1 MKKNTTAWTR
11 IRNAIWAC
19 GIALFSASAPC
30 LAQSARLA
38 SLEFTPNPA
47 KKELAVGFRLVD
59 AEGVTSV
66 RAATEG
72 KGESLTA
79 TWEAWEGDKAP
90 ACAWM
95 IVVDTSD
102 RARARTV
109 ASGVDFVRS
118 FVTGLPKQDKVAIF
132 TLALNLEEVSPF
144 GSTPEDRSKSLAGI
158 KPGGDASKTTLI
170 FTNLREGLKKLE
182 VVKDTR
188 KAVLLLT
195 DGKDETP
202 GGPTAQEIERKKLI
216 DAAKAAG
223 IAVHSVG
230 YAESAAD
237 QAYFAG
243 LKEISGQTDGLFVAT
258 ALAVKDAPPAT
269 SSLLRGVMH
278 GAGIVRIDLSKL
290 TEPTAITV
298 TAKTAD
304 KKTIALQV
312 PSEKVA
318 AAMGAS
324 PADIAKL
331 AKEKADKE
339 AKEKADKEA
348 KEKADK
354 EAKAKADKEAKAK
367 ADEEAE
373 KPKGPAVPKDPP
385 PKAAVPIWVWAG
397 SGAALVILIAA
408 MLMLRAARKRAAE
421 EAQSAEYVRMA
432 EEERLS
438 QEARRSQ
445 EPKKTEAPPLSW
457 IEMCDAQQT
466 RHPVRITSL
475 KIGRGQHNDLVFRND
490 SVSGNHCVINCNR
503 EGEWSITDLNAGN
516 GVVLNGARVK
526 QSVLRHGDTIE
537 LGELK
542 MRFLLRV

>member
-1 MKKNTTAWTR
+1 MKKHTITWTR
-11 IRNAIWAC
+11 IRNAIWAG
-19 GIALFSASAPC
+19 GIALFSAAAPC
-30 LAQSARLA
+30 LAQSAKVA
-38 SLEFTPNPA
+38 GGSLEFTPNSA

-66 RAATEG
+66 QAATEG
-72 KGESLTA
+72 KGESLPA
-79 TWEAWEGDKAP
+79 TWEAWEGEKAP

-95 IVVDTSD
+95 IVVDTSNL
-102 RARARTV
+102 ARVKTV
-109 ASGVDFVRS
+109 ASCVDFVRS
-118 FVTGLPKQDKVAIF
+118 FLTGLPKQDKVAVF

-170 FTNLREGLKKLE
+170 FTNLREGLKRLDAMKG
-182 VVKDTR
+182 TR
-188 KAVLLLT
+188 RAVLLLT

-223 IAVHSVG
+223 IAIHSVG

-237 QAYFAG
+237 QSYFAG

-258 ALAVKDAPPAT
+258 ALANKEVPPAT
-269 SSLLRGVMH
+269 LSLLRGVMH
-278 GAGIVRIDLSKL
+278 GAGMVRIDLSKL
-290 TEPTAITV
+290 AEPTAITV
-298 TAKTAD
+298 IAKTAD
-304 KKTIALQV
+304 KKAATLQV
-312 PSEKVA
+312 PAEKVA
-318 AAMGAS
+318 EAMGAS

-339 AKEKADKEA
+339 AKEAKEA
-348 KEKADK
+348 KETAD
-354 EAKAKADKEAKAK
+354 AKIPLP
-367 ADEEAE
+367 
-373 KPKGPAVPKDPP
+373 KP
-385 PKAAVPIWVWAG
+385 AVPIWVWIG
-397 SGAALVILIAA
+397 SGVVLVILLAA
-408 MLMLRAARKRAAE
+408 VLMLRAARRRAAE
-421 EAQSAEYVRMA
+421 EAQLAENARMA

-438 QEARRSQ
+438 QEARRF
-445 EPKKTEAPPLSW
+445 EEAKKTEAPPLSW

-503 EGEWSITDLNAGN
+503 EGEWSVTDLNAGN
-516 GVVLNGARVK
+516 GVVLNGSRVK

>member
-1 MKKNTTAWTR
+1 MKKNTIAWTR

-170 FTNLREGLKKLE
+170 FTNLREGLKKLGG
-182 VVKDTR
+182 VKDTR

-202 GGPTAQEIERKKLI
+202 GGPTAQEIERNKLI
-216 DAAKAAG
+216 EAAKAAG
-223 IAVHSVG
+223 IVVHSVG

-258 ALAVKDAPPAT
+258 ALAVKDVPPAT

-290 TEPTAITV
+290 AEPTAITV
-298 TAKTAD
+298 TATTAD
-304 KKTIALQV
+304 KKAITLQV

-318 AAMGAS
+318 EAMRAS
-324 PADIAKL
+324 PAKN
-331 AKEKADKE
+331 
-339 AKEKADKEA
+339 
-348 KEKADK
+348 
-354 EAKAKADKEAKAK
+354 
-367 ADEEAE
+367 
-373 KPKGPAVPKDPP
+373 PAPPVVPAPPAAPNNHP
-385 PKAAVPIWVWAG
+385 PKHGAPTWVWAG
-397 SGAALVILIAA
+397 SGAALVILLAA
-408 MLMLRAARKRAAE
+408 VLMLRAARKRAAE

-516 GVVLNGARVK
+516 GVVLNGAQVK
-526 QSVLRHGDTIE
+526 QSALRHGDTIE

>member
-1 MKKNTTAWTR
+1 MKKNTIAWTR

-202 GGPTAQEIERKKLI
+202 GGPTAKEIERKKLI

-354 EAKAKADKEAKAK
+354 EAKEIADKEAKEI
-367 ADEEAE
+367 ADKEAE
-373 KPKGPAVPKDPP
+373 KPKGP
-385 PKAAVPIWVWAG
+385 AVPIWVWAG

>member
-1 MKKNTTAWTR
+1 MKKHTITWTM
-11 IRNAIWAC
+11 IRNAIWAG
-19 GIALFSASAPC
+19 GIALFSAAAPC
-30 LAQSARLA
+30 LAQSAKVA
-38 SLEFTPNPA
+38 GGSLEFTPNSA

-66 RAATEG
+66 QAATEG
-72 KGESLTA
+72 KGESLPA
-79 TWEAWEGDKAP
+79 TWEAWEGEKAP

-95 IVVDTSD
+95 IVVDTSNL
-102 RARARTV
+102 ARVKTV
-109 ASGVDFVRS
+109 ASCVDFVRS
-118 FVTGLPKQDKVAIF
+118 FLTGLPKQDKVAVF
-132 TLALNLEEVSPF
+132 ALALNLEEVSPF

-354 EAKAKADKEAKAK
+354 EAKEIADKEAKEI
-367 ADEEAE
+367 ADKEAE
-373 KPKGPAVPKDPP
+373 KPKGP
-385 PKAAVPIWVWAG
+385 AVPIWVWAG

-516 GVVLNGARVK
+516 GVVLNGSRVK
-526 QSVLRHGDTIE
+526 QAVLRHGDTIE

>member
-1 MKKNTTAWTR
+1 MKKNTIAWTR

-339 AKEKADKEA
+339 AKEIADKEAKVKADKEA
-348 KEKADK
+348 
-354 EAKAKADKEAKAK
+354 
-367 ADEEAE
+367 EE
-373 KPKGPAVPKDPP
+373 PKGPAVPKDPP